1 MSSKQSVSA
10 PLTALLLP
18 LRRVAHAKQAAA
30 RVVAATIVLTAILA
44 VSQAQP
50 IEAGPGITP
59 AVPSSLLPADLG
71 AGVETNHP
79 VTITF
84 AASMDRA
91 SVERGLALIPSEPT
105 ALAWSSD
112 GRVLTISAAR
122 RWRTDQRY
130 LVVVPAQAHTSSGRP
145 LRRAERYSF
154 TTQTA
159 PTITDFAVELAG
171 VNDRSLAALP
181 KQKPNDPL
189 VAFEAADTGPALN
202 PPDATAADVSARSRI
217 TIGFSATMDRADVAA
232 RFSISPKVAG
242 KLSWSARGLTFT
254 PDKAFARG
262 QRYTIGLRGAHD
274 QIGNALRGDTNFSFI
289 TRAGAQLVKV
299 RPGLGASKV
308 KDQQVE
314 MWFSQPMA
322 DRATDKAFS
331 ITDATTASL
340 VSGELTWNANRTQ
353 LRLAPDVAF
362 ADGHTY
368 VVKLGKGTTDADG
381 HAFTQTWSFT
391 MAGVIPQA
399 RAPAPVPVPVPASA
413 PTQRTPAPAVPRPAP
428 SGSMQGYALNQINAA
443 RAAYGF
449 APLVLDASVSAVAYG
464 HAYDQAANGY
474 FSHTGLDGS
483 TRDTR
488 LRAGGISYTYSGE
501 NQCYY
506 SGIGVGATLDWCHA
520 AFMAEPYPG
529 QWNHIANILD
539 PRFHRVGVGIAQV
552 GTAIVIVWDF
562 VD

>member
-10 PLTALLLP
+10 PLTALLLR
-18 LRRVAHAKQAAA
+18 LRRVAHVKPAAA

-50 IEAGPGITP
+50 MRAGPGIAP
-59 AVPSSLLPADLG
+59 AVPSSLLPTDLG
-71 AGVETNHP
+71 AGVATNHP

-84 AASMDRA
+84 SASMDRT

-105 ALAWSSD
+105 TFGWSSD

-130 LVVVPAQAHTSSGRP
+130 LLVVPAQARTSAGRP

-154 TTQTA
+154 TTQPA

-171 VNDRSLAALP
+171 VDDRSLAALP
-181 KQKPNDPL
+181 KQKPNDPRI
-189 VAFEAADTGPALN
+189 AFEAADTGPALN
-202 PPDATAADVSARSRI
+202 PPDATAADVSARSGI
-217 TIGFSATMDRADVAA
+217 TIGFSAAMDRADVAA
-232 RFSISPKVAG
+232 RFSISPTVAG

-254 PDKAFARG
+254 PGKAFERG
-262 QRYTIGLRGAHD
+262 QRYTISLYGAHD

-289 TRAGAQLVKV
+289 TRAGAQLVKA
-299 RPGLGASKV
+299 RPGLGASNV
-308 KDQQVE
+308 KEQQVE

-331 ITDATTASL
+331 ITDATTATV

-353 LRLAPDVAF
+353 LRLAPDAPF

-368 VVKLGKGTTDADG
+368 VVKLGKGTADADG
-381 HAFTQTWSFT
+381 HAFTQTWFFT

-399 RAPAPVPVPVPASA
+399 SAPVQASQ
-413 PTQRTPAPAVPRPAP
+413 PTQRVTAPAVPRAAP

-488 LRAGGISYTYSGE
+488 LRAGGISYSYSGE

-506 SGIGVGATLDWCHA
+506 SGIGLGATLDWCHA

-552 GTAIVIVWDF
+552 GGAVVIVWDF